1 MIRPSIVSNI
11 LKDSNLEEN
20 THKHS
25 KRPLEIFYY
34 NNSFED
40 VTTSLFYPSLS
51 EQNELKLT
59 KNVKKPKLTNSTL
72 LLDLEYVKKHFT
84 DTKFLITPSEIGLD
98 YMDESL
104 SLFEDCLN
112 SLPNF
117 KVIDNNVTDAVSY
130 FNNLVESFFLYL
142 ENENVEMDYE
152 QDNIEDFPKEDQN
165 NLTSIEFNTKED
177 RPVMV
182 QLFLSTI
189 LAYNWSLKLFEH
201 TQTALEISK
210 WNLSE
215 CETNK
220 ILEAAL
226 GLREANRNYVFY
238 NTVSQTM
245 LNVLKSRETMTNSF
259 IVEFMER
266 VVFLNKIAT
275 TEMSYEPLSWNRIRV
290 NFSMPEQTV
299 ATDSKTEHEEN
310 LNMIRNEMAKRLSGR
325 SKCEYLRREVENANA
340 EMQQMESKN
349 EEVLAKLE
357 ALKNQLSELP
367 STFKFESASVGKMT
381 DSKKL
386 PRKLFDLL
394 THLNNFAQSNP
405 LREINFKVLKDHNYS
420 FQMVILA
427 PKDLLFPSLEATKF
441 LFPLVFH
448 FYLEEEKL
456 RVKQVNSKM
465 STSKPVVELVMN
477 RFLGTEEE
485 EDLELGLEEFDD
497 HLSEKFHDT
506 MEKLYKQGKFVRVIS
521 TAQEF
526 VWNLYVLESYKS
538 NNKSILSKIMPKELQ
553 DRTTHSKYTF
563 KEKNVWKLSNEAASA
578 TVQVE
583 NVNGTLKFQFT
594 EFEKTG
600 TLENIENSKLVDHLK
615 QKNHEFDVESLAGM
629 AENILD
635 YFSSTRDLIN
645 TAVLFESYSVRAA
658 YMKKLMYNVNKPI
671 HITK

>member
-51 EQNELKLT
+51 EPNELKLT
-59 KNVKKPKLTNSTL
+59 KNVKKPKLTHSTL

-275 TEMSYEPLSWNRIRV
+275 TEMVS
-290 NFSMPEQTV
+290 F
-299 ATDSKTEHEEN
+299 
-310 LNMIRNEMAKRLSGR
+310 
-325 SKCEYLRREVENANA
+325 
-340 EMQQMESKN
+340 
-349 EEVLAKLE
+349 KL
-357 ALKNQLSELP
+357 
-367 STFKFESASVGKMT
+367 
-381 DSKKL
+381 
-386 PRKLFDLL
+386 
-394 THLNNFAQSNP
+394 
-405 LREINFKVLKDHNYS
+405 
-420 FQMVILA
+420 
-427 PKDLLFPSLEATKF
+427 
-441 LFPLVFH
+441 
-448 FYLEEEKL
+448 
-456 RVKQVNSKM
+456 
-465 STSKPVVELVMN
+465 
-477 RFLGTEEE
+477 
-485 EDLELGLEEFDD
+485 
-497 HLSEKFHDT
+497 
-506 MEKLYKQGKFVRVIS
+506 
-521 TAQEF
+521 
-526 VWNLYVLESYKS
+526 
-538 NNKSILSKIMPKELQ
+538 
-553 DRTTHSKYTF
+553 
-563 KEKNVWKLSNEAASA
+563 
-578 TVQVE
+578 
-583 NVNGTLKFQFT
+583 
-594 EFEKTG
+594 
-600 TLENIENSKLVDHLK
+600 
-615 QKNHEFDVESLAGM
+615 
-629 AENILD
+629 
-635 YFSSTRDLIN
+635 LIN
-645 TAVLFESYSVRAA
+645 A
-658 YMKKLMYNVNKPI
+658 
-671 HITK
+671 